1 MEKDDFQT
9 LLDYFPKLTP
19 TQIEQFRQ
27 LQPLYKEWNEKINV
41 ISRKDIN
48 HLYTH
53 HVLHSLAIAKYIN
66 FKNNTEIL
74 DLGTGGGFPGIPLA
88 IYFPDVKFT
97 LVDGT
102 QKKIK
107 VVQEVIDALKLENV
121 VAQPM
126 RAEIMKQ
133 RYDFVVSRAVA
144 DLTTLVNWSFPL
156 LKKKGQNAIPNG
168 LIALKGGGSG
178 IKAEIKAMPRK
189 EYTNV
194 EHLIGYFQEEYYKEK
209 CVIYVQGT

>member
-121 VAQPM
+121 IAQPM

-144 DLTTLVNWSFPL
+144 DLTTLVSWSFPL

>member
-194 EHLIGYFQEEYYKEK
+194 EHLIGYFQEEYSKEK